1 MDSTK
6 LKDRMS
12 DKLAG
17 LEQPAPTDTALATIS
32 SNYVALNGNVLE
44 IIRGNLKNQALT
56 LDLFDIVKS
65 PGPEF
70 SV

>member
-44 IIRGNLKNQALT
+44 IIRGNLKN
-56 LDLFDIVKS
+56 
-65 PGPEF
+65 
-70 SV
+70 